1 MRRPPFKR
9 DDGIHLTK
17 GNERII
23 KRKKKRERKEKEE
36 YLEGWNVLEAQQQ
49 PGAAAFQPVF
59 LLYIILYSNR
69 SKSTSGRSKNADSK
83 REKPVDLTTAE
94 MLVFL
99 VVFFSSSD
107 TSLRF
112 GMKGLCSSVRTLSF
126 YRGGAVGG
134 EGSCII
140 LRSGTRSPRVYT
152 PSFAFFTFF
161 FIPSCFL
168 TSSSRPIV

>member
-1 MRRPPFKR
+1 M
-9 DDGIHLTK
+9 
-17 GNERII
+17 
-23 KRKKKRERKEKEE
+23 
-36 YLEGWNVLEAQQQ
+36 LEAQQQ

-99 VVFFSSSD
+99 VVFFSSD